1 MSQKK
6 HRRRSAVFVREAS
19 GGVFRWKARV
29 VWKSGTK
36 ETVNAAKSPEAQ
48 AMFQRLY
55 KKNQIHAQ
63 VVM

>member
-1 MSQKK
+1 M
-6 HRRRSAVFVREAS
+6 REAS